1 MDCEEAFM
9 AKTLFGIQPRI
20 LIMLL
25 FLGIVPMILCFWIIF
40 SHNEAQY
47 MEMKG
52 KELADLAEIATLQL
66 RNQLQAASRQ
76 MDGLACN
83 PSVLEA
89 LAAGNRELQGKED
102 ALLAQGVE
110 QEKTWAGLPP
120 EDPRVRRIVGTPLS
134 AYLTRFITIH
144 PTFREVTVLNRL
156 GAAVV
161 SAHVPDHY
169 IYGDSKW
176 RDLVINSYLQRGAYI
191 SDIKRSEFYKAYI
204 LEVIVPVFDSNQA
217 LLGMIRGI
225 LKTDY
230 LNAIVRPFCF
240 GQTGQAFLIASDGT
254 IISSRDVDLS
264 KQVTYDFFEQVKP
277 KLEEG
282 QERSFRVERRAA
294 QARFIGVSRTN
305 LRDAFPDT
313 HWYLLVEQD
322 LQEVQQPIS
331 GLKGWAIVTV
341 IIVLIINIIL
351 AVWFSREFTK
361 PLLDM
366 HLEKL

>member
-1 MDCEEAFM
+1 M
-9 AKTLFGIQPRI
+9 ATKTLFGIQPRI

-40 SHNEAQY
+40 SHNEALY

-83 PSVLEA
+83 PSVLET
-89 LAAGNRELQGKED
+89 LAAGNRELQGKEE
-102 ALLAQGVE
+102 AALAQIVE
-110 QEKTWAGLPP
+110 QDKTWAGLAP
-120 EDPRVRRIVGTPLS
+120 EDPMVRRIVGTPLS
-134 AYLTRFITIH
+134 AYLTKFIAIH
-144 PTFREVTVLNRL
+144 PTFREITVLNRL
-156 GAAVV
+156 GAAVA
-161 SAHVPDHY
+161 SAHIPDHY
-169 IYGDSKW
+169 LYGDSKW
-176 RDLVINSYLQRGAYI
+176 RDLVVNNYMQRGAYV
-191 SDIKRSEFYKAYI
+191 SDVKRSEFYKAYI
-204 LEVIVPVFDSNQA
+204 LEVIVPVFDSNQS

-230 LNAIVRPFCF
+230 INAIIRPFRF
-240 GQTGQAFLIASDGT
+240 GETGQALLIASDGT

-264 KQVTYDFFEQVKP
+264 NQVTYDFFEPAKP
-277 KLEEG
+277 LLGEG
-282 QERSFRVERRAA
+282 QKRAFQVERRTA

-331 GLKGWAIVTV
+331 GQKGWAIVTV
-341 IIVLIINIIL
+341 IIVLVINIIL